1 VNAVPVLPLDLIVAA
16 TGAAIARGGAS
27 SFTGVSQDGRAV
39 PKGGLYFAIRGER
52 LDGHD
57 FVAQAEQVGAAG
69 VVVARGRGAQ
79 ATAATK
85 QLAVFEVD
93 EPVLALGRL
102 ARAYRRTLTVKV
114 LALTGSVG
122 KTSTKELLAGVLA
135 AAVGEAAVHKTR
147 GNLNNHLGV
156 PLTLLGMEASH
167 RYAVVEMGMSSLGE
181 IAYLEQLAWPDLA
194 LVTRVDGVHLEQL
207 GSIENVGRAKGEVF
221 EGRAAAGVAYAI
233 APFGEQLLAPA
244 LAGVPR
250 AMQRSFGGAGA
261 DVIVRSAHI
270 DGDATQI
277 VLGAGSQTIS
287 ARLQLL
293 GAHHA
298 YNAAA
303 ATAAALALGLDTA
316 TIARG
321 LESVRPEK
329 HRMQLLH
336 IEGRLIV
343 DDCYNAS
350 PPSMRAALDAT
361 AALGAAGAR
370 RLAILGDMRELG
382 PSGPEAHLALGRY
395 AAERVDTLIGLGEL
409 GEKIAAGARE
419 TLGAHAVAAS
429 SIDDAAARARTASR
443 AGDVVLIKAS
453 RGMKLE
459 RVLDALT
466 KLSQSEAG

>member
-1 VNAVPVLPLDLIVAA
+1 VVAVPVLPLDLVIAA
-16 TGAAIARGGAS
+16 TGAAIARGGAT
-27 SFTGVSQDGRAV
+27 SFSGVSQDGRAV
-39 PKGGLYFAIRGER
+39 PQGGLYFAIRGER

-57 FVAQAEQVGAAG
+57 FVAQAEEVGAAG
-69 VVVARGRGAQ
+69 VVVARGRGAD
-79 ATAATK
+79 AALATK
-85 QLAVFEVD
+85 RVAVLEVD

-102 ARAYRRTLTVKV
+102 ARAYRRTLNAKV

-135 AAVGEAAVHKTR
+135 AAVGDAAVHKTR

-156 PLTLLGMEASH
+156 PLTLLAMEPAH
-167 RYAVVEMGMSSLGE
+167 AYAVVEMGMSSLGE
-181 IAYLEQLAWPDLA
+181 IAYLEQLARPDLA
-194 LVTRVDGVHLEQL
+194 IVTRVDGVHLEQL

-221 EGRAAAGVAYAI
+221 EGRAAAGAAYAI
-233 APFGEQLLAPA
+233 APYGEKLLAPA

-261 DVIVRSAHI
+261 DVVVRDARI

-277 VLGAGSQTIS
+277 VLIVGAQTIT

-293 GAHHA
+293 GAHQAH
-298 YNAAA
+298 NAAA
-303 ATAAALALGLDTA
+303 ATAAALALGIDAA

-321 LESVRPEK
+321 LASVRPEK

-336 IEGRLIV
+336 IEGRLVV

-361 AALGAAGAR
+361 AALGGAGAR
-370 RLAILGDMRELG
+370 RVAILGDMRELG
-382 PSGPEAHLALGRY
+382 PSGPEAHVALGRY

-409 GEKIAAGARE
+409 GEKIAAGARDK
-419 TLGAHAVAAS
+419 LGAHAMMAS
-429 SIDDAAARARTASR
+429 NTDDAAARARSASR
-443 AGDVVLIKAS
+443 AGDVVLVKAS

-466 KLSQSEAG
+466 KLSESEAG